1 MWSVLMPISARPSL
15 WSVWVFPFAGT
26 GNDVLSHDLR

>member
-15 WSVWVFPFAGT
+15 WSVWVFPIRGD
-26 GNDVLSHDLR
+26 G